1 VTLEFDLSP
10 SLEAIGSVKEQE
22 GNVGSPLIL
31 FLSSEDHRR
40 LPLTSPS
47 SALAA
52 LSTPATS
59 AAYRFPEEGAMG
71 QPRLPDPVERNPV
84 GNRSP

>member
-22 GNVGSPLIL
+22 GNVGSPLIP
-31 FLSSEDHRR
+31 FLSPEDHRR
-40 LPLTSPS
+40 PPLMSPS
-47 SALAA
+47 LALAA

-59 AAYRFPEEGAMG
+59 VASRSTEVGATG
-71 QPRLPDPVERNPV
+71 PPRLPDQV
-84 GNRSP
+84 G